1 MEYDFEEERI
11 IEEIKERKAKRILL
25 QLPEGVKKEGLRLS
39 KLIES
44 KTNSKLF
51 ISGGSCWG
59 GCDLAVEEAK
69 KINVDLLVHFGHAPF
84 VNVKFPVL
92 YIEMKAKV
100 DLIPVLKKEIKKIE
114 ADKLA
119 LVGSV
124 QYREQLGDVK
134 GFLEDEG
141 KKIIIPNKKGFSA
154 FDGHVIGCEFSGL
167 VKIGHKIEGC
177 LVLGNKFHALG
188 AALTL
193 VDIPVYLF
201 DEHTNKIELMDK
213 EKDKILKQRAIS
225 LDRVRRITKI
235 GILVDMKPG
244 QYNLERA
251 EGLKKNLEKIGKK
264 VVIIIVKEFNPDT
277 LMNFYDVKGFIDT
290 ACPRIA
296 IDDYGRY
303 DKPMINMR
311 EAQILLGKLSW
322 NGLLEEGLVGF

>member
-11 IEEIKERKAKRILL
+11 IKEIKERKAKKVLI

-39 KLIES
+39 KLIER
-44 KTNSKLF
+44 KTNAKVF

-59 GCDLAVEEAK
+59 GCDLAIGEAK

-84 VNVKFPVL
+84 VNVEFPVL
-92 YIEMKAKV
+92 YIEMRAKT
-100 DLIPVLKKEIKKIE
+100 DLIPALKKEIKKIE
-114 ADKLA
+114 TNKLA

-134 GFLEDEG
+134 SFLEDEG
-141 KKIIIPNKKGFSA
+141 KKIIVPNKKGFSA
-154 FDGHVIGCEFSGL
+154 FDGHVIGCEFGGL
-167 VKIGHKIEGC
+167 IKIGHKIEGC

-201 DEHTNKIELMDK
+201 DEHTNKIVNVDK
-213 EKDKILKQRAIS
+213 ERDKLLKQRAIS

-251 EGLKKNLEKIGKK
+251 EGLKKDLEKIGKK
-264 VVIIIVKEFNPDT
+264 AIIIVVKEFSPDN
-277 LMNFYDVKGFIDT
+277 LMNFYDIKGFIDT

-296 IDDYGRY
+296 IDDYSRY
-303 DKPMINMR
+303 DKPMISMR
-311 EAQILLGKLSW
+311 EAQVLLGKISW
-322 NGLLEEGLVGF
+322 KELLEKGLVGF